1 MSQQTELN
9 SSEKPNTSKNLNVQM
24 AVEWYIETMSN
35 KHIGFEMYVNANKE
49 IIEQAKEIEKNNI
62 IDSYS
67 FGYTNGFDD
76 AKLPIPIRVD
86 DGEQYYNETF
96 KTK

>member
-1 MSQQTELN
+1 MAQQTAVDWLAHQVNSDCLN
-9 SSEKPNTSKNLNVQM
+9 STFIRPEL
-24 AVEWYIETMSN
+24 
-35 KHIGFEMYVNANKE
+35 
-49 IIEQAKEIEKNNI
+49 IEQAKAMEKEQI

-86 DGEQYYNETF
+86 DAEQYYNETYN
-96 KTK
+96 K